1 MLAWKRYTASDVNL
15 IAGGEMKVT
24 AAREG
29 KQFFDDGYWSRE
41 LLAWS
46 LPKLEAAE
54 SCRRNDLH
62 LQSTC
67 SFLSPSTR
75 HTKSCIVDS
84 KPHSFISTFL
94 FYFFE
99 A

>member
-24 AAREG
+24 GSAEG

-46 LPKLEAAE
+46 LPKLTPAEALGPVAE
-54 SCRRNDLH
+54 GMIS
-62 LQSTC
+62 
-67 SFLSPSTR
+67 
-75 HTKSCIVDS
+75 IS
-84 KPHSFISTFL
+84 KAHAHSSH
-94 FYFFE
+94 
-99 A
+99 